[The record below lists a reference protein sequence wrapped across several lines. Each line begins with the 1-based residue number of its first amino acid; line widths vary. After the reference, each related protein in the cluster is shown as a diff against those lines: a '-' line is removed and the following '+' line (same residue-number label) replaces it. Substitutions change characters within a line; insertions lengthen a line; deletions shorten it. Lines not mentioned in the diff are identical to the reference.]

1 MSKPT
6 KDDANL
12 MIQLMR
18 WGAADGLQDS
28 MNWIWSDEFIS
39 DYDEFIAKYP
49 RGSKEYGNA
58 TKVCGWFESIGT
70 LYKQNLLN
78 GELLFDWL
86 TIKLPWSRLS
96 GFAIGVRKAAEEPRL
111 YENFEAMAK
120 EESMK

>member
-1 MSKPT
+1 MGKPT

-18 WGAADGLQDS
+18 WGAAEGLQDA

-96 GFAIGVRKAAEEPRL
+96 SFAKGVRSAAGEPRL
-111 YENFEAMAK
+111 YENFEMMAK
-120 EESMK
+120 E